1 MPRQFKRKTNRVF
14 PEGDLRRAVEEVL
27 SNRRSLREAAILHN
41 VTKSRLGLYVKK
53 AKQVGLENMV
63 FHPNFRSRQVFTD
76 EMEKLL
82 EKYLLQCQKMFYGVT
97 PKKSR
102 ELAYQYAEQNRLKY
116 PESWKEK
123 HQAGEDWF
131 SGFMKRHSNL
141 SIRKPE
147 ATSLARMTAFNRTTV
162 KEFFDKLEAVKSRKK
177 FQAADIFNLD
187 ETGVTTVPAL
197 QKVIGQKG
205 EKQVSE

>member
-14 PEGDLRRAVEEVL
+14 PEGDLRRAVEKVL
-27 SNRRSLREAAILHN
+27 NNQKSLREAASLHN

-53 AKQVGLENMV
+53 AKEVGLENV
-63 FHPNFRSRQVFTD
+63 SFNPNFKSRQVFTD
-76 EMEKLL
+76 EMEKAL
-82 EKYLLQCQKMFYGVT
+82 EKYLLRCQKMFYGVT
-97 PKKSR
+97 PKKAR
-102 ELAYQYAEQNRLKY
+102 QLAYQYAEHNSLKY

-162 KEFFDKLEAVKSRKK
+162 KEFFDNLENIKLRKK

-187 ETGVTTVPAL
+187 ETGVTTVPAVE
-197 QKVIGQKG
+197 KVIGQKG
-205 EKQVSE
+205 EKQVSY